1 MVSCANRKLLVNSH
15 EMDTLFIGLYLL
27 IGANVLMS
35 LKGFND
41 RVFFSQNAFTI
52 SGILIHKEYK
62 RLISSGFL
70 HVDWAHLGFNMFAL
84 YSFGQ
89 LLIQLVGSFQFFI
102 IYFVSLVGGGL
113 LSLFINRH
121 KDYYSA
127 VGASGA
133 VSGVIFS
140 CIALYPDVGIYLFFI
155 PIEIPGWVFGPAFI
169 LISIYGMKRQSDNIG
184 HEAHLGGAIIGMLT
198 TVVLR
203 PGVLQSN
210 LIIILA
216 ILIPT
221 IVFMIYLA
229 KKPPTSN
236 WVNERMHQPIDDS
249 YRSRKVDEQNEVDR
263 ILDKANSKGWEEL
276 TADEVATLKKHADEN
291 NL

>member
-1 MVSCANRKLLVNSH
+1 MN
-15 EMDTLFIGLYLL
+15 TLFIGLYVL
-27 IGANVLMS
+27 IGANVLFS

-41 RVFFSQNAFTI
+41 RLFFSNNAFTI
-52 SGILIHKEYK
+52 SSILYHKEYK
-62 RLISSGFL
+62 RLITSGFL

-89 LLIQLVGSFQFFI
+89 LLLQLVGQWQFFI
-102 IYFVSLVGGGL
+102 IYFVSLIGGGL
-113 LSLFINRH
+113 LSLLINRH

-140 CIALYPDVGIYLFFI
+140 CIAIYPDVGIYLFFI
-155 PIEIPGWVFGPAFI
+155 PVEIPGWVFGPAFI

-184 HEAHLGGAIIGMLT
+184 HEAHLGGAIIGMVT
-198 TVVLR
+198 TIALMPVL
-203 PGVLQSN
+203 LQHN
-210 LIIILA
+210 LLVILA
-216 ILIPT
+216 ILLPT
-221 IVFMIYLA
+221 IAFMIYLS

-236 WVNERMHQPIDDS
+236 WVQSKVHMPVDDA
-249 YRSRKVDEQNEVDR
+249 YNQRKVNEQKAVNR
-263 ILDKANSKGWEEL
+263 ILDKANTKGWESL
-276 TADEVATLKKHADEN
+276 TPGEVATLKKHADDN